1 MNLNPFS
8 KDKSEGVIDKL
19 SEVEYQKFI
28 EMRDKAIAELLEQ
41 KKEIE
46 QLLATRLAEI
56 EQKLAQIG
64 YVKPPTPAS
73 TGKRI
78 RRSFPKKTSEEI
90 KPELT
95 NLLKGGSKPMPEI
108 LKALNIPASRL
119 KEFVG
124 SGFLK
129 HEGERRGRRYLLAN
143 P

>member
-8 KDKSEGVIDKL
+8 KDKAEGVIDKL
-19 SEVEYQKFI
+19 SDVEYQKFI

-41 KKEIE
+41 KKAIE
-46 QLLATRLAEI
+46 HLLTTRLAEI
-56 EQKLAQIG
+56 EEKLAQIG
-64 YVKPPTPAS
+64 YVKPTTAS

-90 KPELT
+90 KAELT

-108 LKALNIPASRL
+108 LKALNTPASRL
-119 KEFVG
+119 KEFVD

-129 HEGERRGRRYLLAN
+129 VEGLRRGRRYLLAN

>member
-90 KPELT
+90 KAELT